1 MKYFNEQRKRM
12 KELMGFTYKDNSHDV
27 LSEENFN
34 SIEVV
39 ENHLLTE
46 QGGEPDWEWIE
57 KELQKSQ
64 TIVETKPACFN
75 VGTAD
80 ERIKG
85 VFEAR
90 VTAGSSAVTD
100 FVKILMD
107 NIKNN
112 ENAKKYLGKGGNF
125 TIEEMDIIAGASN
138 AISGSITPTMDN
150 NYKPLNITKGSPED
164 LKYTHKIGSDTR
176 DKTNMGYAK
185 GRGEGVRDGLIKE
198 FGDIKG
204 FDMKPDN
211 IKITNHI
218 IDTGGK
224 IDKNRN
230 KSSHPNEGQIV
241 LVYMKVCWVNTTK
254 TRIPAII
261 EKFNRCMTGLSV
273 ELNFDKRKQGRVTHR
288 CDNAVFK
295 VYVNGVPLERTGFFK
310 GSKPSSFPS
319 KSGEYANLNN
329 ASTGG
334 SRWNE
339 FALNSD
345 EVAALVKLDVLKKY
359 KGEIQ
364 VQAKCIPQSSQTWRD
379 KRDRIYIPNKG
390 IELPKTGMVLYKTPN
405 GAKRQYLDSGKTD
418 GYAPIK
424 KWIAI
429 AIKYADPQTGILPT
443 TPEGYIPENIMEE
456 LKIKEYNT
464 TWDDVY
470 DNEESKNILY
480 DFYKNSGKIK
490 ANENKGQKGC
500 HEGVAEVVLN
510 YQGQPQE
517 SSTVT
522 TPRFESGGVINL
534 GTPMEGCKK
543 QWVALVD
550 ASKKKSDDTRFI
562 NDDIPS
568 VLNKG

>member
-1 MKYFNEQRKRM
+1 MKSLNEQRKRM
-12 KELMGFTYKDNSHDV
+12 RELMGFTYKDNSHDL

-46 QGGEPDWEWIE
+46 QGGEPDWEWIKKELE
-57 KELQKSQ
+57 KEKVIKS
-64 TIVETKPACFN
+64 TKPECFM
-75 VGTAD
+75 VGSAAN
-80 ERIKG
+80 RIKG
-85 VFEAR
+85 VFEAA
-90 VTAGSSAVTD
+90 VTEGSTAVTD
-100 FVKILMD
+100 FVKVLMEK
-107 NIKNN
+107 IKNN
-112 ENAKKYLGKGGNF
+112 ENAKKYLGKGGKF

-138 AISGSITPTMDN
+138 SLNGSVTPTMDN
-150 NYKPLNITKGSPED
+150 NYKPLNITKGSAD
-164 LKYTHKIGSDTR
+164 DKKYKFTIGTDTYN
-176 DKTNMGYAK
+176 KNMGYAK
-185 GRGEGVRDGLIKE
+185 ARGEGVKNGLIKA
-198 FGDIKG
+198 FSTING
-204 FDMKPDN
+204 FDLSGDK
-211 IKITNHI
+211 IKISNHI

-224 IDKNRN
+224 IDKD
-230 KSSHPNEGQIV
+230 STSPNEGQV
-241 LVYMKVCWVNTTK
+241 ALVFMKVCWVNTTQ
-254 TRIPAII
+254 TRVPAVVK
-261 EKFNRCMTGLSV
+261 EFNRCMTGLSIIV
-273 ELNFDKRKQGRVTHR
+273 GFNKRKQGRVTHR

-295 VYVNGVPLERTGFFK
+295 IYVNGVPVKRTGFAK
-310 GSKPSSFPS
+310 GSQPSSFPS
-319 KSGEYANLNN
+319 KAGEYADLNN

-364 VQAKCIPQSSQTWRD
+364 VQAKCIPQSSQTWKD
-379 KRDRIYIPNKG
+379 KRDRVYVPNKG
-390 IELPKTGMVLYKTPN
+390 IELPKTGMVLYKTPD
-405 GAKRQYLDSGKTD
+405 GPKRQYLDTGKSG

-424 KWIAI
+424 KWIAV
-429 AIKYADPQTGILPT
+429 AIKYADPQSGILPT
-443 TPEGYIPENIMEE
+443 TTEGYIPENILEE

-464 TWDDVY
+464 TWDEVY
-470 DNEESKNILY
+470 NNEESKNILY

-534 GTPMEGCKK
+534 GAPMEGCKK
-543 QWVALVD
+543 QWVELVD
-550 ASKKKSDDTRFI
+550 ASKKKSFDVKDVI
-562 NDDIPS
+562 NTDIPS